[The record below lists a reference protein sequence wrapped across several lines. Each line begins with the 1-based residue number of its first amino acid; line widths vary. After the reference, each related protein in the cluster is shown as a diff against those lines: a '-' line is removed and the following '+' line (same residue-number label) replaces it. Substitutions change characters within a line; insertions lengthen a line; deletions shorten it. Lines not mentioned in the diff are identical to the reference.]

1 MRNNPQALSPDQRE
15 TLLDW
20 LASSDTG
27 LSVTPGYQASVHVY
41 RGPAG
46 TFVIKEPS
54 GWGLRKTLNRAAI
67 RREERVYRRL
77 QGISG
82 IPRCYGRID
91 DRYLVLE
98 HVPGGTLHALED
110 ELSDRG
116 KFYARLLETLLSM
129 HDARVAHGDLKR
141 KRNILVGPGEQPFVI
156 DFGIAVTV
164 DGQRGFLYDLARQ
177 VDRNAWI
184 KHKYRGQIGNIS
196 HDDAALYRPMR
207 SERLARALRIAWN
220 AATLRKWRKRR
231 RKSRDACASGG

>member
-1 MRNNPQALSPDQRE
+1 MRNDPQALSPDQRA

-20 LASSDTG
+20 LASSDAG
-27 LSVTPGYQASVHVY
+27 LSATPGYQASVRIY

-46 TFVIKEPS
+46 AFVIKEPS

-67 RREERVYRRL
+67 RREDQVYRRL

-82 IPRCYGRID
+82 IPGCYGRIG

-98 HVPGGTLHALED
+98 HVPGDTLHALED
-110 ELSDRG
+110 GLADRE

-129 HDARVAHGDLKR
+129 HDAGVAHGDLKR

-164 DGQRGFLYDLARQ
+164 DGQRGFLFDLARQ

-184 KHKYRGQIGNIS
+184 KHKYRGSQKDIAAE
-196 HDDAALYRPMR
+196 DAALYRPMR
-207 SERLARALRIAWN
+207 SERFMRVLRIAWN

-231 RKSRDACASGG
+231 RKSGSSG